1 MRTKKTGAVAG
12 LVLATLAVALTPSAA
27 SAVLAPAGG
36 GAIKV
41 ATAAPLVV
49 RQVRLNVPRTAE
61 VGANLS
67 GYAQVVDLDGG
78 LALPVPGVKVTI
90 QMQRPGAGFVPV
102 STDTT
107 DVSGMVTFAFTA
119 RTNVTWR
126 AVMQTSRKTLVS
138 KQVTTQATAQ
148 ANWGGR
154 PDMDVTHGLRAHYAV
169 RVLPS
174 GGKVLLQYA
183 AARSGRLAW
192 VSAQPV
198 GVPQTGLVDP
208 YVKFPKAGTYYLRAA
223 TVRSAFNAAGYT
235 STIAIT
241 VH

>member
-12 LVLATLAVALTPSAA
+12 LVLATLAAALTPSTA
-27 SAVLAPAGG
+27 SAVLAPASGG
-36 GAIKV
+36 VTKV
-41 ATAAPLVV
+41 ATAAPVVV

-67 GYAQVVDLDGG
+67 GYAQVVDIDGG
-78 LALPVPGVKVTI
+78 LALPVPGVKVVI
-90 QMQRPGAGFVPV
+90 QMQRPGAGFVSV
-102 STDTT
+102 SNDTT
-107 DVSGMVTFAFTA
+107 DQSGMVTFAFTA

-126 AVMQTSRKTLVS
+126 AVMQTSRRTLVS
-138 KQVTTQATAQ
+138 KQVTTTATAQ

-154 PDMDVTHGLRAHYAV
+154 PDMDVTHGARAHYAV
-169 RVLPS
+169 RVLPA

-183 AARSGRLAW
+183 AARSGHLAW

-198 GVPQTGLVDP
+198 AVPQSGLVDP

-223 TVRSAFNAAGYT
+223 TARSAFNATGYT
-235 STIAIT
+235 STIAVT